1 MNNLRYFLIIM
12 LLFVVNTV
20 EAEDNTI
27 FFCENFDTL
36 ENWKTMEFPKVNK
49 HSKYSMERQGDES
62 YLKAE
67 SKASSSAIVF
77 TKSFNVFDYPRVK
90 WRWKIS
96 NVYTKGNAE
105 EKAGD
110 DYPIRVFIMF
120 KYDPDKASFLGRIRH
135 GLGKSIFGV
144 EPPYSSL
151 NYIWAS
157 RKQNP
162 DIITNP
168 YSSDTK
174 MIILQAGSEKAGQW
188 VEEDVNIVRDYKR
201 AFGEEPPVTAS
212 IAIMNDSD
220 NTGEASVSYI
230 DYIEVYR

>member
-1 MNNLRYFLIIM
+1 MSSVRYFLVI
-12 LLFVVNTV
+12 LLFIITNTV
-20 EAEDNTI
+20 VAEDSAI
-27 FFCENFDTL
+27 FFCENFDNL
-36 ENWKTMEFPKVNK
+36 DNWTTMEFPRVKK
-49 HSKYSMERQGDES
+49 HSIYTMERQGDES
-62 YLKAE
+62 YLKTE
-67 SKASSSAIVF
+67 SSASSSAIVF

-90 WRWKIS
+90 WRWKIG
-96 NVYTKGNAE
+96 NVYAKGNSQ

-120 KYDPDKASFLGRIRH
+120 KYDHDKASFLGRIKHR
-135 GLGKSIFGV
+135 LGKSIFGV

-157 RKQNP
+157 RKHST

-168 YSSDTK
+168 YSADTK
-174 MIILQAGSEKAGQW
+174 MIVLQSGGENAGKW
-188 VEEDVNIVRDYKR
+188 MEEDVNIIRDYRR
-201 AFGEEPPVTAS
+201 AFGEAPPATAQ

-220 NTGEASVSYI
+220 DTGEKSVSFI